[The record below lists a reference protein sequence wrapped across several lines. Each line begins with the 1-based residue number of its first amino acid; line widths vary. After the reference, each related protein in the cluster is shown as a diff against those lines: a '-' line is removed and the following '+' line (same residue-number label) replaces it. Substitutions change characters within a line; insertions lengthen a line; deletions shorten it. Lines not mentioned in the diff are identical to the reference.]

1 MTVTDPTTLNM
12 LEKRIRNLELENKS
26 LTEECKRLATTQ
38 NTLEEIVAT
47 ATQKQLNVEMQSM
60 ELEQIFSSCAD
71 PIWVVRHDGIVVRA
85 NGAML
90 RFLGRS
96 HNEVVGQPCHKI
108 LTFCNRKHHD
118 SSCPL
123 TSAHRPQS
131 FHEWDIERPNVN
143 GESEFFMVST
153 SSLITLDGSPG
164 LVCQFRDITMR
175 KRAEAALAQANVAL
189 SHMARVDGLTQI
201 PNRRAFDE
209 TLAKEWGRMAREDS
223 PLSLIL
229 CDIDCFKNYNDH
241 YGHQA
246 GDECLRRVAQA
257 LTGCA
262 QRTADL
268 VARYGGEEFVL
279 ILPQT
284 PMEGALLVAENMRRT
299 VEKLALQHAGS
310 IVKPIVTL
318 SLGVASVVP
327 AKHMQAKRLIE
338 LADQALYQAKET
350 GRNKVVSGHVSGDDI
365 HLPY

>member
-1 MTVTDPTTLNM
+1 VIDPTTLDM

-26 LTEECKRLATTQ
+26 LAEDCKRLAATQ

-47 ATQKQLNVEMQSM
+47 ATQKQLIVEMQSM

-71 PIWVVRHDGIVVRA
+71 PIWVVRQDGIVVRA
-85 NGAML
+85 NSAML

-96 HNEVVGQPCHKI
+96 QNEVVGHPCHDI
-108 LTFCNRKHHD
+108 LSFCNRHNT
-118 SSCPL
+118 SCPL
-123 TSAHRPQS
+123 TSAHQPQS
-131 FHEWDIERPNVN
+131 FHEWDIERPVSG
-143 GESEFFMVST
+143 GESEFYMAST

-164 LVCQFRDITMR
+164 IVGQFRDITLR
-175 KRAEAALAQANVAL
+175 KRAEDALAQANVAL

-201 PNRRAFDE
+201 PNRRSFDE
-209 TLAKEWGRMAREDS
+209 TLSKEWGRLAREDS

-246 GDECLRRVAQA
+246 GDDCLRRVAQA
-257 LTGCA
+257 LASCA
-262 QRTADL
+262 QRAADL

-284 PMEGALLVAENMRRT
+284 PLEGALRVAENMRRT
-299 VEKLALQHAGS
+299 VEKLAIQHAGS

-327 AKHMQAKRLIE
+327 AQHMQANRLIE
-338 LADQALYQAKET
+338 IADQALYQAKET
-350 GRNKVVSGHVSGDDI
+350 GRNKVVSGHVFMD
-365 HLPY
+365 HVHPPY

>member
-1 MTVTDPTTLNM
+1 MTDPTTLDM

-26 LTEECKRLATTQ
+26 LAEDCKRLAATQ

-47 ATQKQLNVEMQSM
+47 ATQKQLIVEMQSM

-71 PIWVVRHDGIVVRA
+71 PIWVVRQDGIVVRA
-85 NGAML
+85 NSAML

-96 HNEVVGQPCHKI
+96 QNEVVGHPCHDI
-108 LTFCNRKHHD
+108 LSFCNRHNT
-118 SSCPL
+118 SCPL
-123 TSAHRPQS
+123 TSAHQPQS
-131 FHEWDIERPNVN
+131 FHEWDIERPVSG
-143 GESEFFMVST
+143 GESEFYMAST

-164 LVCQFRDITMR
+164 IVGQFRDITLR
-175 KRAEAALAQANVAL
+175 KRAEDALAQANVAL

-201 PNRRAFDE
+201 PNRRSFDE
-209 TLAKEWGRMAREDS
+209 TLSKEWGRLAREDS

-246 GDECLRRVAQA
+246 GDDCLRRVAQA
-257 LTGCA
+257 LASCA
-262 QRTADL
+262 QRAADL

-284 PMEGALLVAENMRRT
+284 PLEGALRVAENMRRT
-299 VEKLALQHAGS
+299 VEKLAIQHAGS

-327 AKHMQAKRLIE
+327 AQHMQANRLIE
-338 LADQALYQAKET
+338 IADQALYQAKET
-350 GRNKVVSGHVSGDDI
+350 GRNKVVSGHVFMD
-365 HLPY
+365 HVHPPY

>member
-1 MTVTDPTTLNM
+1 MIDPTTLDM

-26 LTEECKRLATTQ
+26 LAEDCKRLAATQ

-47 ATQKQLNVEMQSM
+47 ATQKQLIVEMQSM

-71 PIWVVRHDGIVVRA
+71 PIWVVRQDGIVVRA
-85 NGAML
+85 NSAML

-96 HNEVVGQPCHKI
+96 QNEVVGHPCHDI
-108 LTFCNRKHHD
+108 LSFCNRHNT
-118 SSCPL
+118 SCPL
-123 TSAHRPQS
+123 TSAHQPQS
-131 FHEWDIERPNVN
+131 FHEWDIERPVSG
-143 GESEFFMVST
+143 GESEFYMAST

-164 LVCQFRDITMR
+164 IVGQFRDITLR
-175 KRAEAALAQANVAL
+175 KRAEDALAQANVAL

-201 PNRRAFDE
+201 PNRRSFDE
-209 TLAKEWGRMAREDS
+209 TLSKEWGRLAREDS

-246 GDECLRRVAQA
+246 GDDCLRRVAQA
-257 LTGCA
+257 LASCA
-262 QRTADL
+262 QRAADL

-284 PMEGALLVAENMRRT
+284 PLEGALRVAENMRRT
-299 VEKLALQHAGS
+299 VEKLAIQHAGS

-327 AKHMQAKRLIE
+327 AQHMQANRLIE
-338 LADQALYQAKET
+338 IADQALYQAKET
-350 GRNKVVSGHVSGDDI
+350 GRNKVVSGHVFMD
-365 HLPY
+365 HVHPPY

>member
-1 MTVTDPTTLNM
+1 M

-26 LTEECKRLATTQ
+26 LAEDCKRLAATQ

-47 ATQKQLNVEMQSM
+47 ATQKQLIVEMQSM

-71 PIWVVRHDGIVVRA
+71 PIWVVRQDGIVVRA
-85 NGAML
+85 NSAML

-96 HNEVVGQPCHKI
+96 QDEVVGHSCHDI
-108 LTFCNRKHHD
+108 LSFCNRHNT
-118 SSCPL
+118 SCPL
-123 TSAHRPQS
+123 TSAHQPQS
-131 FHEWDIERPNVN
+131 FHEWDIERPVSG
-143 GESEFFMVST
+143 GESEFYMAST

-164 LVCQFRDITMR
+164 IVGQFRDITLR
-175 KRAEAALAQANVAL
+175 KRAEDALAQANVAL

-201 PNRRAFDE
+201 PNRRSFDE
-209 TLAKEWGRMAREDS
+209 TLSKEWGRLAREDS

-241 YGHQA
+241 YGHRA
-246 GDECLRRVAQA
+246 GDDCLRRVAQA
-257 LTGCA
+257 LASCA
-262 QRTADL
+262 QRAADL

-284 PMEGALLVAENMRRT
+284 PLEGALRVAESMRRT
-299 VEKLALQHAGS
+299 VEKLAIQHAGS

-327 AKHMQAKRLIE
+327 AQHMQANRLIE
-338 LADQALYQAKET
+338 IADQALYQAKET
-350 GRNKVVSGHVSGDDI
+350 GRNKVVSGHVFMD
-365 HLPY
+365 HVHPPY